1 MNQDLNARGFV
12 AINAGS
18 SSIKFAVFAE
28 QGSGLVATVHG
39 EVDGGGP
46 APRLLSRTPDG
57 ARVDDTALTA
67 GTGYDAQLAIVVDWV
82 EAHLAPA
89 RLAAVGHR
97 VVHGGNAHT
106 GPALVTPALLRDLEA
121 LAPLAP
127 LHQPHHLAA
136 IGRMA
141 QLHPDLPQVAC
152 FDTAFHL
159 GSPRVTR
166 LYGLPRALAD
176 DGMLRYGFHGLS
188 YQHIAETLP
197 AHEPRARGRVVAAHL
212 GSGASMCALVD
223 GRSIASS
230 MGFSALDGLPM
241 ATRCGSIDPGL
252 VLYLLRT
259 RGMTPEALE
268 RMLYRDSGLLGL
280 SGVSGDMR
288 ALLASFDPAAR
299 EAVDVFVYRIARELG
314 SLAAAAGGL
323 DVLVFTGGIG
333 EHAAEIRAQVCAQAA
348 WLGVKLDAAANAAGG
363 PRLHAPDSSV
373 AVWVVP
379 ADEEA
384 VIAHQARAV
393 VDECRDGAI
402 LATSG
407 RTRDTP
413 E

>member
-1 MNQDLNARGFV
+1 MSRGFV
-12 AINAGS
+12 CINAGS
-18 SSIKFAVFAE
+18 SSIKFAVYVE
-28 QGSGLVATVHG
+28 QGADLVSTVRG

-46 APRLLSRTPDG
+46 APRLLARAPDG
-57 ARVDDTALTA
+57 ARIEDSALPA
-67 GTGYDAQLAIVVDWV
+67 GAGYDDQLAAVVAWV
-82 EAHLAPA
+82 ETHLSPA

-97 VVHGGNAHT
+97 VVHGGNAHA
-106 GPALVTPALLRDLEA
+106 GPALVTPALLRELEA

-127 LHQPHHLAA
+127 LHQPHNLAA
-136 IGRMA
+136 IGKMA

-159 GSPRVTR
+159 GSPRVAR

-176 DGMLRYGFHGLS
+176 DGLLRYGFHGLS

-197 AHEPRARGRVVAAHL
+197 AQEPRGRGRVVAAHL

-223 GRSIASS
+223 GRSVASS

-241 ATRCGSIDPGL
+241 ATRCGSLDPGL
-252 VLYLLRT
+252 LLYLLRT
-259 RGMTPEALE
+259 RGMTADALE

-280 SGVSGDMR
+280 SGISSDMR
-288 ALLASFDPAAR
+288 TLLASPAPAAR

-333 EHAAEIRAQVCAQAA
+333 EHAAEIRARVCVQAA
-348 WLGVKLDAAANAAGG
+348 WLGVKLDDAANAAGG
-363 PRLHAPDSSV
+363 PRLHAPDSAV
-373 AVWVVP
+373 AVWAVP

-384 VIAHQARAV
+384 VIARQARAV
-393 VDECRDGAI
+393 VDGDA
-402 LATSG
+402 A
-407 RTRDTP
+407 
-413 E
+413 

>member
-1 MNQDLNARGFV
+1 MSRGFV
-12 AINAGS
+12 SINAGS

-28 QGSGLVATVHG
+28 QDRELVPTVRG

-46 APRLLSRTPDG
+46 VPRLLAWTPDG
-57 ARVDDTALTA
+57 APIEDTALPA
-67 GTGYDAQLAIVVDWV
+67 AADYEAQLAAVVGWV

-97 VVHGGNAHT
+97 VVHGGNAHA
-106 GPALVTPALLRDLEA
+106 GPALVTPALLRELDTLS
-121 LAPLAP
+121 PLAP
-127 LHQPHHLAA
+127 LHQPHNLAA
-136 IGRMA
+136 IGAMA
-141 QLHPDLPQVAC
+141 QLHPGLPQVAC

-159 GSPRVTR
+159 GSPRATR

-176 DGMLRYGFHGLS
+176 EGMLRYGFHGLS

-197 AHEPRARGRVVAAHL
+197 AQEPRARGRVVAAHL

-223 GRSIASS
+223 GRSVASS

-241 ATRCGSIDPGL
+241 ATRCGSLDPGL
-252 VLYLLRT
+252 VLYMLRT
-259 RGMTPEALE
+259 RGMTANALE
-268 RMLYRDSGLLGL
+268 HMLYRDSGLLGL
-280 SGVSGDMR
+280 SGISGDMR
-288 ALLASFDPAAR
+288 ALLASADPAAR

-333 EHAAEIRAQVCAQAA
+333 EHAAEIRARVCAQAA
-348 WLGVKLDAAANAAGG
+348 WLGVKIDAAANAAGG
-363 PRLHAPDSSV
+363 PRLHAPDSAV

-384 VIAHQARAV
+384 VIARQARAA
-393 VDECRDGAI
+393 VD
-402 LATSG
+402 SQ
-407 RTRDTP
+407 P
-413 E
+413 S